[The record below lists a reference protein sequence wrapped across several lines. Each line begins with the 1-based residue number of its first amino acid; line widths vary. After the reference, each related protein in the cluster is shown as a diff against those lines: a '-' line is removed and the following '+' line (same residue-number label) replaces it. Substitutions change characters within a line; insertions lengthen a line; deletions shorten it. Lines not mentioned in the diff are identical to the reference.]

1 MGREV
6 FDPINLFLLDI
17 GLMDNSNREQRQRK
31 DGKTQWDR
39 ESVVKKVVDFEGAR
53 QRQSQRQWAE
63 GNGIARTTLQ
73 YWLSRKRN
81 LDASPIVI
89 QFFESPE
96 GLAFLHRLVCAV
108 HFEFVECGVGSIHN
122 VCNFLKLCGLSAFVA
137 SSYGAQQKVSKDMD
151 TGIIEFA
158 QMEQGRLSAQMPKK
172 RICICEDE
180 TFHPDVCLVAM
191 EPVSNFILLEE
202 YAPDRTAKTWNES
215 IKKAL
220 SELPVEVIQ
229 STSDEGRG
237 LLKHIKEGLQA
248 NHSPDSFHV
257 LYEISK
263 GTSGALASSVKQA
276 EKEYR
281 EATERTQKEKKDK
294 EQFDSRSNRPRG
306 RRPSFEKRIA
316 AHQAH
321 EQQMEEK
328 LQEAR
333 QNQEAVKDAKARIS
347 QVYHPYDPLTGTKQ
361 DAETMA
367 TLLRGCFDEINK
379 ATEFL
384 SDRSKKHIEKA
395 YRVVN
400 DMKASIAFFFC
411 MISIYLKSIDI
422 QPEVQRLMYEF
433 LIPGFYLQKVASRER
448 NQQRKENIS
457 QKSAELLSIL
467 YKPSGILA
475 ACEENQL
482 RLIEKAAKEC
492 AQLFQPSS
500 SCVEGR
506 NAQLSLYHH
515 GLHRLSDR
523 KLQALTSVHN
533 YYKKRTDGTTPS
545 ERFFGG
551 KPKDMFEWL
560 LDHINL
566 PARPRKS
573 LAKAA

>member
-1 MGREV
+1 
-6 FDPINLFLLDI
+6 
-17 GLMDNSNREQRQRK
+17 MDNSNRERRQRK
-31 DGKTQWDR
+31 DRKTQWDR
-39 ESVVKKVVDFEGAR
+39 ESVVKNVVDFEGAR
-53 QRQSQRQWAE
+53 QSQSQREWAE
-63 GNGIARTTLQ
+63 SNGIARTTLQ

-81 LDASPIVI
+81 LDASHVVI
-89 QFFESPE
+89 QFFESPD
-96 GLAFLHRLVCAV
+96 GLAFLHRLMGAL

-122 VCNFLKLCGLSAFVA
+122 VCNFLKVCGLSAFIA

-158 QMEQGRLSAQMPKK
+158 QIEQGRLSAQMPKK

-202 YAPDRTAKTWNES
+202 YAPDRTADTWNES
-215 IKKAL
+215 IKKVL
-220 SELPVEVIQ
+220 SNLPMEVIQ

-237 LLKHIKEGLQA
+237 LLNHVKEGLQA
-248 NHSPDSFHV
+248 HHSPDSFHV

-263 GTSGALASSVKQA
+263 GTSGALASCVKQA
-276 EKEYR
+276 EKQCHK
-281 EATERTQKEKKDK
+281 ATERTQKEKEDK
-294 EQFDSRSNRPRG
+294 ERFDSQPKRPRG

-321 EQQMEEK
+321 EQHMEERLK
-328 LQEAR
+328 EAR
-333 QNQEAVKDAKARIS
+333 QNQETVKAAKAQIS
-347 QVYHPYDPLTGTKQ
+347 NLYHPYDPLTGTKQ
-361 DAETMA
+361 DADTVA
-367 TLLRGCFDEINK
+367 TLVGECFNKINK
-379 ATEFL
+379 ATESL
-384 SDRSKKHIEKA
+384 SERSRKHIEKA

-400 DMKASIAFFFC
+400 DMKTTIAFFFC
-411 MISIYLKSIDI
+411 TISIYVQSLHI
-422 QPEVQRLMYEF
+422 QPEVQSLMYEL
-433 LIPGFYLQKVASRER
+433 LIPGFYLQEVARRER
-448 NQQRKENIS
+448 NQQRRRSIS

-467 YKPSGILA
+467 YEPSGVLA
-475 ACEENQL
+475 AYNENQL
-482 RLIEKAAKEC
+482 KLIETTAKEC

-533 YYKKRTDGTTPS
+533 YYKKRTDGTTPA

-551 KPKDMFEWL
+551 KPNDMFEWL
-560 LDHINL
+560 LDHMNL

-573 LAKAA
+573 LARAA